1 MQSKY
6 PDLNLEASLEK
17 LAEWLKSRRTNEC
30 DFTENTRR
38 HRGLAKRL
46 RAIAATL
53 DEQEWFY
60 LECKYDEDP
69 PPHVGEDGRLISDP
83 GANAARYEGLLW
95 RLRELAETADRLADE
110 NPKPRTKPE
119 LPMAA
124 DFFLHLWLA
133 AGKDRPSLYDKS
145 AAVTALHDVL
155 VAAGN
160 PLSTERVRGILT
172 AALGKFDPHYC
183 LDQWQLDRFMVWKE

>member
-6 PDLNLEASLEK
+6 PVLNLVASLMR
-17 LAEWLKSRRTNEC
+17 LAEWLKIRSTNKC
-30 DFTENTRR
+30 DFTEDARR

-60 LECKYDEDP
+60 LECKFDEDP
-69 PPHVGEDGRLISDP
+69 PSHVGEDGRWITAP
-83 GANAARYEGLLW
+83 GANTARYKGLLW
-95 RLRELAETADRLADE
+95 ELRALAETAERMADE

-145 AAVTALHDVL
+145 DAVTALNGVL
-155 VAAGN
+155 TGAGYS
-160 PLSTERVRGILT
+160 LSIERVRGILSD
-172 AALGKFDPHYC
+172 ALEKFDPHFC
-183 LDQWQLDRFMVWKE
+183 LDPWQLESFMVWQE